1 MIVVTGATGFIG
13 SNLVRALVEREQTD
27 LLVVDNIEP
36 GAPLRH
42 LDDLSLPNRV
52 DKDRFLEQVERDDD
66 TLESVELV
74 FHQGACTDTTERDRD
89 FMMATNLHFSQSV
102 ARFCQRHAVPLV
114 YASSAAVYGVGTDA
128 REEPECEA
136 PINEYAESK
145 RLFDDWVRTEILPDP
160 RAPIVGLR
168 YFNVYGPRESHKG
181 AMSSVAYK
189 MHGQLAEQGRVK
201 LFEGSHGFANGE
213 QQRDFVHVDDVVAV
227 NLFFLDHPG
236 QSGIFNCG
244 TGLAAPFNAVA
255 QAVIEHAGRGEIE
268 YIPFPDEL
276 RDRYQ
281 AWTQADL
288 TRLRAAGYDRPF
300 APVAEGVP
308 RYMAWLDEHESD

>member
-13 SNLVRALVEREQTD
+13 SNLVRALVGRGQTD
-27 LLVVDNIEP
+27 LLVVDNIEQ

-42 LDDLSLPNRV
+42 LDDLSLPSRV
-52 DKDRFLEQVERDDD
+52 DKDLFLELVERDDD
-66 TLESVELV
+66 TLEPVDQV

-89 FMMATNLHFSQSV
+89 FMMATNLDYSQSV

-114 YASSAAVYGVGTDA
+114 YASSAAVYGIGTDA
-128 REEPECEA
+128 REETECEA

-145 RLFDDWVRTEILPDP
+145 KLFDDWVREEILPAP
-160 RAPIVGLR
+160 MAPIVGLR

-181 AMSSVAYK
+181 AMSSVACK
-189 MHGQLAEQGRVK
+189 MHGQLAAHGRVR
-201 LFEGSHGFANGE
+201 LFEGSHGFADGE

-236 QSGIFNCG
+236 DSGILNCG
-244 TGLAAPFNAVA
+244 TGRATPFNAVA
-255 QAVIEHAGRGEIE
+255 QAVIGHAGRGEIE

-288 TRLRAAGYDRPF
+288 TRLRAVGYDRHF
-300 APVAEGVP
+300 EPVAEGVP
-308 RYMAWLDEHESD
+308 RYMAWLDEQESD

>member
-13 SNLVRALVEREQTD
+13 SNLVRALVERVHTN

-36 GAPLRH
+36 GARLRH
-42 LDDLSLPNRV
+42 LGDLNLPNRV
-52 DKDRFLEQVERDDD
+52 DKDGFLEQMANDRD
-66 TLESVELV
+66 TLESVEMI

-89 FMMATNLHFSQSV
+89 FMMATNLEYSQAV
-102 ARFCQRHAVPLV
+102 ARFCQRRAVPLV
-114 YASSAAVYGVGTDA
+114 YASSASVYGIGTDA
-128 REEPECEA
+128 REEPDCEA

-145 RLFDDWVRTEILPDP
+145 KLFDDWVRAEILSAPE
-160 RAPIVGLR
+160 APIVGLR

-189 MHGQLAEQGRVK
+189 MHGQLRELGRVR
-201 LFEGSHGFANGE
+201 LFEGSHGFGDGE

-227 NLFFLDHPG
+227 NLWFMDHPG

-244 TGLAAPFNAVA
+244 TGVAAPFNAVA
-255 QAVIEHAGRGEIE
+255 QAVIGHAGRGEIE

-300 APVAEGVP
+300 SPVAEGVP
-308 RYMAWLDEHESD
+308 RYMAWLDEHEGD

>member
-13 SNLVRALVEREQTD
+13 SNLVRALVGRGQTD
-27 LLVVDNIEP
+27 LLVVDNIEQ
-36 GAPLRH
+36 GAPLRY

-52 DKDRFLEQVERDDD
+52 DKNLFLEMVERDDD
-66 TLESVELV
+66 TLESVDQV

-89 FMMATNLHFSQSV
+89 FMMATNLDYSRSV

-114 YASSAAVYGVGTDA
+114 YASSAAVYGLGTDA
-128 REEPECEA
+128 REEPACEA

-145 RLFDDWVRTEILPDP
+145 KLFDDWVRSEILP
-160 RAPIVGLR
+160 APQALIVGLR
-168 YFNVYGPRESHKG
+168 YFNVYGPRESHKR

-189 MHGQLAEQGRVK
+189 MHGQLAAHGRVK
-201 LFEGSHGFANGE
+201 LFEGSHGFADGE

-236 QSGIFNCG
+236 ESGIFNCG
-244 TGLAAPFNAVA
+244 TGRATPFNAVA
-255 QAVIEHAGRGEIE
+255 RAVIEHAGRGEIE

-288 TRLRAAGYDRPF
+288 TRLRAVGYDRPF
-300 APVAEGVP
+300 EPVAEGVA